1 MTQSKAPAIIVQ
13 HASLIF
19 QDKTL
24 FENLDLTLNAVKWTV
39 LLGPSGVG
47 KTSLLRLIAGLNSD
61 VRSPNP
67 VQASDQ
73 LPLSNRISYMPQDD
87 LLLPWL
93 TVLHNVLITEKLRGV
108 LTHKNKK
115 EYQTRALK
123 LLKQVGLAHAASQ
136 LPNTLSGGMRQR
148 VALARTFLEAC
159 PIVLM
164 DEPFSALDAI
174 TRLELQTLAAELL
187 ADRTVLLI
195 THDPLEALRL
205 GDDIYVM
212 TDLPAKLSAPIH
224 PQGEKPRN
232 TSDAKLMQL
241 QAELLTRLA
250 AAKKNI

>member
-1 MTQSKAPAIIVQ
+1 MTKPKAPAIIVKR
-13 HASLIF
+13 ASLIF
-19 QDKTL
+19 QDNIL
-24 FENLDLTLNAVKWTV
+24 FQNLDLTLSAGKWTV

-47 KTSLLRLIAGLNSD
+47 KTSLLRLIAGLNTD
-61 VRSPNP
+61 AHSPNP

-108 LTHKNKK
+108 LTNKNKE
-115 EYQTRALK
+115 EYQNRALQ
-123 LLKQVGLAHAASQ
+123 LLERVGLAQTAKQ
-136 LPNTLSGGMRQR
+136 LPDTLSGGMRQR
-148 VALARTFLEAC
+148 VALTRTFLEAC

-205 GDDIYVM
+205 GDEIYVM
-212 TDLPAKLSAPIH
+212 ADHPAKLSAPIH
-224 PQGEKPRN
+224 PPGEKPRN
-232 TSDAKLMQL
+232 TNDARIMQL
-241 QAELLTRLA
+241 QAELLKRLVE
-250 AAKKNI
+250 AKK